1 MKNSKRNAGSRK
13 THLAS
18 PSPRLLVRQTLRH
31 ELHTAMRGLV
41 HDMFEQK
48 VTALCGPR
56 YARNRDA

>member
-13 THLAS
+13 IVRTA
-18 PSPRLLVRQTLRH
+18 PSARELVRQTLRQ

-41 HDMFEQK
+41 HDMFEQE

-56 YARNRDA
+56 YT